1 MSKDKKLKYKGKPSE
16 ILEPIEFEGVTIKTL
31 KHGNTDQIL
40 FRYPRKEDGEP
51 CWTTDDPYCDLIT
64 LKKHFKI
71 VHVIKLSSVKTDL
84 SNTLMDDLAWSIYEY
99 LLDESTDFQGK
110 HIVLLPITVIARKFD
125 RNHRT
130 VSRRLSA
137 LRDEGLIKTIIKKDY
152 VALYHINDHEE
163 ND

>member
-1 MSKDKKLKYKGKPSE
+1 M
-16 ILEPIEFEGVTIKTL
+16 
-31 KHGNTDQIL
+31 
-40 FRYPRKEDGEP
+40 
-51 CWTTDDPYCDLIT
+51 
-64 LKKHFKI
+64 
-71 VHVIKLSSVKTDL
+71 KTDL

-137 LRDEGLIKTIIKKDY
+137 LRDEGLIETIIKKDY
-152 VALYHINDHEE
+152 VALYHINDQEE